1 MWSASFQPIDHVS
14 VSPTDGIG
22 PTQRQ
27 RKTLTRVGKW
37 KIAWKIQAWTN
48 PDLCEADAVLYQLN
62 YQTNCRGVARHVVRL
77 YERYRSIKDSTSMLV
92 HESHVFGLWVE
103 TARITHFKLRN
114 VTSSIIAKEGSAIIK
129 VAETALK
136 KVTKKLKEDK
146 IYGSYRNRRES
157 LKNCKLL
164 NYLQSEH
171 SLDKG

>member
-1 MWSASFQPIDHVS
+1 
-14 VSPTDGIG
+14 
-22 PTQRQ
+22 
-27 RKTLTRVGKW
+27 
-37 KIAWKIQAWTN
+37 
-48 PDLCEADAVLYQLN
+48 
-62 YQTNCRGVARHVVRL
+62 
-77 YERYRSIKDSTSMLV
+77 MLV